1 MTLGKTVMMNDA
13 QFKAISLSGI
23 FLHVIMVSVCLLS
36 AVLMN
41 AVAPIF

>member
-1 MTLGKTVMMNDA
+1 MTLGKTAMMNVV
-13 QFKAISLSGI
+13 QFKAIPLSGI
-23 FLHVIMVSVCLLS
+23 LLHVIMVSVRLLS